1 MLRGAKTSAP
11 KQSTARS
18 AGPAAAKTSKSRAN
32 GRGKAPA
39 RRAVSLVDEAYEA
52 IKRDIITCALRPGEY
67 LNERHLCERLG
78 IGRTPVHQA
87 ISQLQQEHFID
98 VIPRKGIIV
107 RPASIDEYLNLDEA
121 RLLVEVEAM
130 RIVAKRITPDEL
142 AELEEILERGRAAR
156 EARNL
161 AELLMIDRDFHF
173 GLARATRNPVLIG
186 MLESAYERSLRVWF
200 ISLVDQN
207 IDSDRDEHERLLAAI
222 RAGDGDGAAAIMRE
236 HILSSRAYTM
246 RQS

>member
-1 MLRGAKTSAP
+1 MLRNAATSAP
-11 KQSTARS
+11 KQS
-18 AGPAAAKTSKSRAN
+18 AGRQAGSSAAKSSRGV
-32 GRGKAPA
+32 GRRGGKTPR
-39 RRAVSLVDEAYEA
+39 RRAVSLVDAAYEA

-121 RLLVEVEAM
+121 RLLIEVEAM
-130 RIVAKRITPDEL
+130 RIVAKRITPDEI
-142 AELEEILERGRAAR
+142 AELEAILERGRAAR

-161 AELLMIDRDFHF
+161 SELLLIDRDFHF

-186 MLESAYERSLRVWF
+186 MLDSAYERSLRVWF

-207 IDSDRDEHERLLAAI
+207 IESDRDEHERLLAAI